1 MCAFE
6 TPYARKSSVVRNPHS
21 DMVTMLVV
29 RFLFFIFLLCRLS
42 KPVVAQLDD
51 LLLPDLTIDLPVR
64 QLQFSAQ
71 TGTTLQCELQRD
83 SQPNEKATSPLSSA
97 VVQWLVYSFLEQRFV
112 QLDDSE
118 LVKQVNT
125 NTESYLSF
133 LPFTSD
139 QYNANVH
146 NNFFRCVLASDKYRV
161 AGQVARIKACEYFF
175 VLKKELFTLNPNCN
189 DF

>member
-1 MCAFE
+1 
-6 TPYARKSSVVRNPHS
+6 
-21 DMVTMLVV
+21 MLVV
-29 RFLFFIFLLCRLS
+29 RFLFFIFLLICRLS
-42 KPVVAQLDD
+42 RPAFAQLDD

-83 SQPNEKATSPLSSA
+83 SQPNDSKPTAASPLASA

-112 QLDDSE
+112 QLEDSE

-125 NTESYLSF
+125 NAESYLSF

-139 QYNANVH
+139 QYNANIH

-161 AGQVARIKACEYFF
+161 AGQVARIKACKCFSCHF
-175 VLKKELFTLNPNCN
+175 KVVRVVHF
-189 DF
+189 